1 VKRAIAI
8 VTMLA
13 GAALGQWDASPILS
27 VLNRSQADTLTV
39 YAKTTGAGESVVLAA
54 IKSSVACTV
63 SWGDGAVSNLAAA
76 TTYSSLTHVYATAGT
91 YPVVVAS
98 ASKLTVLNLD
108 NSKWAGLKSAE
119 LRASAGMTDFRY
131 ISVGSH
137 ASGSFASSDVSA
149 WRPDIFYLYSMP
161 AGYGGTFNSSDVS
174 AWRPGYFRLYSMPA
188 GYGGTFNSSDVSA
201 WRPTLFYLFSMPAG
215 YGGTFNSSDVSA
227 WRPNYFYLLSMP
239 SGYAGAFNSSDVSAW
254 RPDIFYL
261 SSMPAGYGGT
271 FNSSDVAAWRPSY
284 FYLLSMPSG
293 YAGAFNSSD
302 VSAWRPSYFWFY
314 SMPAGYGGTFN
325 SSNVSAWRP
334 SYFRLS
340 SMPAGYGGTFSS
352 SDATAWNPTHF
363 YLHTMATNFTF
374 THSAGGFTNFL
385 ATTVFQMQSM
395 GMSTSTVDAVLWD
408 LYRASKA
415 PRTGSAGSID
425 VGGSNSDPS
434 GTYQAASSCPVTGST
449 PGKEIAYELK
459 NDNCG
464 AGFNKWTTV
473 SY

>member
-1 VKRAIAI
+1 
-8 VTMLA
+8 
-13 GAALGQWDASPILS
+13 
-27 VLNRSQADTLTV
+27 
-39 YAKTTGAGESVVLAA
+39 
-54 IKSSVACTV
+54 
-63 SWGDGAVSNLAAA
+63 
-76 TTYSSLTHVYATAGT
+76 
-91 YPVVVAS
+91 
-98 ASKLTVLNLD
+98 
-108 NSKWAGLKSAE
+108 
-119 LRASAGMTDFRY
+119 
-131 ISVGSH
+131 
-137 ASGSFASSDVSA
+137 
-149 WRPDIFYLYSMP
+149 MP
-161 AGYGGTFNSSDVS
+161 AGYAGTFNSSDVS
-174 AWRPGYFRLYSMPA
+174 AWRPGTFLLYGMAA
-188 GYGGTFNSSDVSA
+188 GYGGT
-201 WRPTLFYLFSMPAG
+201 
-215 YGGTFNSSDVSA
+215 
-227 WRPNYFYLLSMP
+227 
-239 SGYAGAFNSSDVSAW
+239 
-254 RPDIFYL
+254 
-261 SSMPAGYGGT
+261 
-271 FNSSDVAAWRPSY
+271 
-284 FYLLSMPSG
+284 
-293 YAGAFNSSD
+293 FNSSD

-325 SSNVSAWRP
+325 SSDVSAWRP
-334 SYFRLS
+334 SYFRLY

-459 NDNCG
+459 NDGCG